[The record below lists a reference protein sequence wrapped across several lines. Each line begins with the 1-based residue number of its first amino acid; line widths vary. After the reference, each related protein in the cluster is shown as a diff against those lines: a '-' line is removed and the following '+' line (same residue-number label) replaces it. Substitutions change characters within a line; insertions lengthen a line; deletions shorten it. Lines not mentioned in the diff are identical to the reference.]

1 MLDGDNRPERR
12 TAVIDRELLRYR
24 VDIAA
29 LSETRIAEVGSLIEK
44 NYTFFWKGRDKTH
57 PRQHGVGFAIRNTIL
72 KGTTTAPM
80 GVNERIMTLRLGL
93 FKGTPINFISCYAPT
108 LNAEANIKE
117 DFYKNLDTVL
127 NSIPKS
133 ESIFLLGDF
142 NARVGQNFEAW
153 NGVIGRHSIG
163 KQNENGEMLLSTC
176 ASHNLTITNTLFQ
189 LKEIYKGT
197 WKHPRS
203 GHWHALDH
211 IIVRQRDRRTVR
223 VTRAYRGAECDT
235 DHRLLICKVH
245 IEPKKIGTQTTKN
258 KQIRYDVTP
267 LMNSTTRAD
276 LVNELQNHIQKRHSG
291 KNNTIEEEWNSLV
304 QGIQTATKKVL
315 KPTTKKTSPDWFN
328 ENSQAIEAVIKKKNN
343 LFKLTIIKP
352 QDMQLRADY
361 RKAKALV
368 QQTTRQ
374 LKNKWFQDKAQ
385 EIQVLADQN
394 NSSAFYK
401 AVNTIYGPTW
411 NGCCPIK
418 NKEGTLLTHS
428 KEISHRWREYYQ
440 DLLNTNSIVN
450 QQVIDQI
457 PQYPVCEHLAIHPTT
472 EEITKALAKIKNNK
486 APGPDGIPI
495 EIYKYGG
502 ASLLSCLTE
511 IFQRIWQQGKSPSD
525 FKNALTVNIYKKKGD
540 RADCTNYR
548 GISLLC
554 TAGKIL
560 TRVISDRLQP
570 LLERIFPESQA
581 GFRPNRGTID
591 MIFTLRQ
598 IQEKVKEQHSS
609 LYATFV
615 DLRKAF
621 DMVNR
626 HALWKIL
633 LKFGCPQKLVNIIA
647 DLHEGNEARVITSG
661 GVTDGFIISNGV
673 RQGCVLAPLLF
684 NIFMT
689 AFIISLDRTLQDRG
703 MNIRYRFDKGLYNLA
718 RLKAQRNVRNR
729 YLTELQYADDLV
741 ILAKSEPEAQ
751 RMMDTFASVY
761 KSLGMEINSS
771 KTKSLFMYCSGPTL
785 PQRNGLIIDGTS
797 IELVEQFNYL
807 GSLVT
812 TGGDLD
818 AEISHRIRNASYAF
832 YKLRDRVFNCNDL
845 TIRTKI
851 MVFKA
856 VVLSILLYG
865 SECWTIYK
873 KHVKTL
879 EKFQMRQLRN
889 ILGIKWQDFISNQR
903 IRDQTGCITIENILA
918 RNQLRWIGH
927 VTRMSEER
935 TPKQILYGEL
945 AEGNRRQG
953 GQLKRYKD
961 GIHAMIKNI
970 GIKDTWETLCQDR
983 SKWRNVC
990 YKNKGIFK
998 ARQDAGSTANN
1009 ASFTCSECQRAIASK
1024 IGLVSHLRAHER
1036 RRQQ

>member
-1 MLDGDNRPERR
+1 
-12 TAVIDRELLRYR
+12 
-24 VDIAA
+24 
-29 LSETRIAEVGSLIEK
+29 
-44 NYTFFWKGRDKTH
+44 
-57 PRQHGVGFAIRNTIL
+57 
-72 KGTTTAPM
+72 
-80 GVNERIMTLRLGL
+80 
-93 FKGTPINFISCYAPT
+93 
-108 LNAEANIKE
+108 
-117 DFYKNLDTVL
+117 
-127 NSIPKS
+127 
-133 ESIFLLGDF
+133 
-142 NARVGQNFEAW
+142 
-153 NGVIGRHSIG
+153 
-163 KQNENGEMLLSTC
+163 
-176 ASHNLTITNTLFQ
+176 
-189 LKEIYKGT
+189 
-197 WKHPRS
+197 
-203 GHWHALDH
+203 
-211 IIVRQRDRRTVR
+211 
-223 VTRAYRGAECDT
+223 
-235 DHRLLICKVH
+235 
-245 IEPKKIGTQTTKN
+245 
-258 KQIRYDVTP
+258 
-267 LMNSTTRAD
+267 
-276 LVNELQNHIQKRHSG
+276 
-291 KNNTIEEEWNSLV
+291 
-304 QGIQTATKKVL
+304 
-315 KPTTKKTSPDWFN
+315 
-328 ENSQAIEAVIKKKNN
+328 
-343 LFKLTIIKP
+343 
-352 QDMQLRADY
+352 
-361 RKAKALV
+361 
-368 QQTTRQ
+368 
-374 LKNKWFQDKAQ
+374 
-385 EIQVLADQN
+385 
-394 NSSAFYK
+394 
-401 AVNTIYGPTW
+401 
-411 NGCCPIK
+411 
-418 NKEGTLLTHS
+418 
-428 KEISHRWREYYQ
+428 
-440 DLLNTNSIVN
+440 
-450 QQVIDQI
+450 
-457 PQYPVCEHLAIHPTT
+457 
-472 EEITKALAKIKNNK
+472 
-486 APGPDGIPI
+486 
-495 EIYKYGG
+495 
-502 ASLLSCLTE
+502 
-511 IFQRIWQQGKSPSD
+511 
-525 FKNALTVNIYKKKGD
+525 
-540 RADCTNYR
+540 
-548 GISLLC
+548 
-554 TAGKIL
+554 
-560 TRVISDRLQP
+560 
-570 LLERIFPESQA
+570 
-581 GFRPNRGTID
+581 

-598 IQEKVKEQHSS
+598 IQEKVKEKHSS

-626 HALWKIL
+626 HAQWKIL

-703 MNIRYRFDKGLYNLA
+703 MNIKYRFDKGLYNLA

-845 TIRTKI
+845 TIITKI

-927 VTRMSEER
+927 VTRMSVER